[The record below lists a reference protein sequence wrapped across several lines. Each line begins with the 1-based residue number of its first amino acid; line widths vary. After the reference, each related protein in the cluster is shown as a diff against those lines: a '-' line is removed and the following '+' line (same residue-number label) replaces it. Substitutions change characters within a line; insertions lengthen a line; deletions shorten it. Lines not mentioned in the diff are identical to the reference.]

1 MVASGNGNNQY
12 SERKICEKF
21 TVMGHM
27 KAMWRAFS
35 QKKKKPT
42 KNEIN
47 DSKDL
52 KDIPN
57 TSNSENQKSN
67 YNNDKKGFIS
77 HSCQYPENSF

>member
-1 MVASGNGNNQY
+1 MRKVY
-12 SERKICEKF
+12 SHGTYESNVKG
-21 TVMGHM
+21 V
-27 KAMWRAFS
+27 FS
-35 QKKKKPT
+35 KKKKKKTT

>member
-1 MVASGNGNNQY
+1 MIASGNGNNQY
-12 SERKICEKF
+12 SDRKKFAKSLQSWDIWKQCEGRF
-21 TVMGHM
+21 L
-27 KAMWRAFS
+27 
-35 QKKKKPT
+35 KKKKPT
-42 KNEIN
+42 KNETN

-52 KDIPN
+52 KDVPN

>member
-12 SERKICEKF
+12 SIRKRYTKNLESREILKQWEQRFFKSK
-21 TVMGHM
+21 T
-27 KAMWRAFS
+27 
-35 QKKKKPT
+35 T

-57 TSNSENQKSN
+57 TSYSKTKKSN
-67 YNNDKKGFIS
+67 YNNDK
-77 HSCQYPENSF
+77 